1 VKREILAMYEILK
14 EILVTDLRL
23 IDTDI
28 QPDASI
34 EDAGLDSLALVEL
47 AMSIN
52 NRLGIEIADYELMD
66 IKTIGQIVSLM
77 EERTAQV

>member
-1 VKREILAMYEILK
+1 MKKGILAMHEILK
-14 EILVTDLRL
+14 EILVTDLR
-23 IDTDI
+23 ITDTDI
-28 QPDASI
+28 LPDASI

-47 AMSIN
+47 AMAIN

-66 IKTIGQIVSLM
+66 IKTIAQIVTLM